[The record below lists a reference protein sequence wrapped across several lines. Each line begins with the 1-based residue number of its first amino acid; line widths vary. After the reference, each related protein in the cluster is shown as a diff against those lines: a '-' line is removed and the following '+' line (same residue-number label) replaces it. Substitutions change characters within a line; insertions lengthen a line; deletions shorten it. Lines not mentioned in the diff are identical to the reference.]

1 MTRPSLSLALLLP
14 YAALTLPAAAQRSG
28 GTNMSLT
35 GGAYLL
41 APGTFAQAF
50 NHGPTMGL
58 VSSAHLVGRLS
69 LRAALR
75 HDWLPYDRARF
86 FRQLGVGTVD
96 LDEQLG
102 GDAQLTTWSV
112 GPELTLWR
120 PRWLRLYSFG
130 TLGRASRSTST
141 GPLVALYCEPPSVP
155 PGSPASAGCDRAV
168 RETRIKGNGVS
179 LALGAG
185 VRWQSQTRTFLSLEA
200 AYDRELLSPA
210 SSGFPIRLGYGITF

>member
-1 MTRPSLSLALLLP
+1 MRPSRSRALLLT

-28 GTNMSLT
+28 GTNISVT

-41 APGTFAQAF
+41 APGTVAQAF
-50 NHGPTMGL
+50 NHGPSMGL
-58 VSSAHLVGRLS
+58 VSSVHVLGKLS
-69 LRAALR
+69 VRAALG

-86 FRQLGVGTVD
+86 FRQLGLGPVD

-102 GDAQLTTWSV
+102 ADAQLTTWSV

-120 PRWLRLYSFG
+120 TPWLHLYSFG
-130 TLGRASRSTST
+130 TLGRASRSTT
-141 GPLVALYCEPPSVP
+141 TVPLVALYCEPPSVP
-155 PGSPASAGCDRAV
+155 PGSPAPAGCDQAA

-179 LALGAG
+179 LVLGAG
-185 VRWQSQTRTFLSLEA
+185 VRWRSQTRTFLSLEA
-200 AYDRELLSPA
+200 GYDRALLSPA